1 MLRHGAGAGILMGVV
16 LTAIGGAL
24 SVLGVRHHG
33 PGGAQAIYAAIIF
46 IGALRV
52 ALALIPERR
61 AAPTQPPRAVMPT
74 GAPVASPTPAPSVNV
89 EPLRVAAGCCWDC
102 GNRVR
107 DDAAICFHCGAA
119 QVNGYQR
126 ATGKPRIG
134 GRSYTPEYQPAA
146 GSAR

>member
-16 LTAIGGAL
+16 LVAIGGAV

-33 PGGAQAIYAAIIF
+33 PAGAQAIYAAVILV
-46 IGALRV
+46 GALRV
-52 ALALIPERR
+52 VLALIPERR
-61 AAPTQPPRAVMPT
+61 VVYSRPPRVLTPT
-74 GAPVASPTPAPSVNV
+74 GAPVATPAPATSVNM
-89 EPLRVAAGCCWDC
+89 EPLRSVAGRCWDC

-134 GRSYTPEYQPAA
+134 AQSYTPEYQPAH
-146 GSAR
+146 